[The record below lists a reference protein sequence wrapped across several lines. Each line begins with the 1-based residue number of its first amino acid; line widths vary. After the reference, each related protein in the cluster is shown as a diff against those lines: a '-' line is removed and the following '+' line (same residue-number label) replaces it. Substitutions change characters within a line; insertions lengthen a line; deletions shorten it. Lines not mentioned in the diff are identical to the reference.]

1 MAPVT
6 PVLSGAVTRSV
17 CVGALVLRGAR
28 GREADP
34 AQVLAHPR
42 ELFRVSVPVIPRR
55 GALCCHHHCS
65 WKGER
70 LCGRGPRGLCV
81 GPWPSCEH
89 WACTAQHLLSD
100 PDRHTGLGLTNPAVH
115 THAHTHTRTITCHTC
130 SDVHTQMDAHK
141 TRHTQTHSHSCP
153 PPAPRCHSHVHT
165 DQGVRNTQSTLTSR
179 EVGPPRTQ
187 PHRRT
192 PRVRLSPGPV

>member
-1 MAPVT
+1 MASRGILGKDSSGVWDSVSTAAKMAPVT

-34 AQVLAHPR
+34 AQVLAHLR

-89 WACTAQHLLSD
+89 WARTAQHLLSD

-141 TRHTQTHSHSCP
+141 TKHTQTHSHSCP
-153 PPAPRCHSHVHT
+153 PP
-165 DQGVRNTQSTLTSR
+165 
-179 EVGPPRTQ
+179 PPAAIVTRTQ
-187 PHRRT
+187 TRGSETHSPH
-192 PRVRLSPGPV
+192 